1 LPRQLEFA
9 VQYVAEA
16 SDELSSGYI
25 LADASARHQYLR
37 LRQLDWFSAL
47 DVNGIS
53 SARELMVE
61 ADPVFIL
68 GADIVRFSFR
78 FYYHKLLTG
87 HPKLGLRSVHHPTPH
102 CYSPLGNFSQQVD

>member
-1 LPRQLEFA
+1 M
-9 VQYVAEA
+9 QYVAEA
-16 SDELSSGYI
+16 SDGLSCGFI
-25 LADASARHQYLR
+25 LADASARHLHLH

-61 ADPVFIL
+61 ANPDFIL

-78 FYYHKLLTG
+78 FYCSITN
-87 HPKLGLRSVHHPTPH
+87 R
-102 CYSPLGNFSQQVD
+102 